1 MSIRVMLGA
10 CGVAVG
16 VCGLSGMASAQ
27 SELYISEYKYQDAQ
41 MSAVR
46 TDGTSPRT
54 MFSLSPSLWL
64 PIGIAYRPSTGRLLW
79 MDSAGASD
87 VMSATTTGASQ
98 QTLATVPGFC
108 KGVSLDAQGRIYFGS
123 DNTVQRVNA
132 DGTGRVVLFTS
143 VSPYPVGAP
152 YVDATNGHVYF
163 GDDGEIKRINLD
175 GTNLKVV
182 IHGISQAR
190 AIGLDIASSRIYW
203 IDADTISDY
212 IGRAR
217 LDDTQ
222 FTVLIDG
229 SPSVVQSSGL
239 IDFVV
244 HPAGNAIYF
253 ADDLVDE
260 VYKANL
266 AGAGKQ
272 VIFASVSDR
281 SPSGL
286 SLDTGAITQSLHD
299 VDHNGIADDV
309 DIAGGAADC
318 DNNGVPDR
326 AQIKPCEQL
335 NLLLDSG
342 SNAAISNG
350 HAIGSV
356 SQWQMLQPFDVPG
369 GGWDIDRI
377 GLDGFTVNY
386 HDGSGMD
393 VALFP
398 DDGSGQYPDET
409 SAPIAATVMNF
420 RFNINKVN
428 WQYAPLKATLAP
440 GRYWVRVVAHVP
452 AVYQSSPNRGFTG
465 LGAWAR
471 TGSGSYVSVPPMA
484 LRLIDDL
491 ACPADFNGDGF
502 VNGNDYDEFA
512 SAFDVAD
519 LAADFN
525 HDGFVNGDDYDA
537 FAEHFDAGC

>member
-1 MSIRVMLGA
+1 MSIRAMLGA
-10 CGVAVG
+10 CGLAAG
-16 VCGLSGMASAQ
+16 VCGLSGTAAAQ
-27 SELYISEYKYQDAQ
+27 AELYISEYKYQDAQ

-46 TDGTSPRT
+46 TDGTMPRT
-54 MFSLSPSLWL
+54 MFALSPSLWL

-79 MDSAGASD
+79 MDSAGSSD
-87 VMSATTTGASQ
+87 VMSATTAGASQ

-108 KGVSLDAQGRIYFGS
+108 KGVSLDGQGRIYFGS

-132 DGTGRVVLFTS
+132 DGSGRVVLFTS
-143 VSPYPVGAP
+143 AISYPVGAP

-175 GTNLKVV
+175 GTNLKIV
-182 IHGISQAR
+182 IRGISQAR
-190 AIGLDIASSRIYW
+190 AIALDIASGRIYW

-222 FTVLIDG
+222 FTHLIDG

-244 HPAGNAIYF
+244 HPAGNAVYF
-253 ADDLVDE
+253 ADELLDKVFKTD
-260 VYKANL
+260 L

-272 VIFASVSDR
+272 MIFASVNDR

-286 SLDTGAITQSLHD
+286 SLDTGPIAQALHD
-299 VDHNGIADDV
+299 VDHNGVADDV

-326 AQIKPCEQL
+326 AQVKPCEQL
-335 NLLLDSG
+335 NLLLDHG
-342 SNAAISNG
+342 SNAAISSG
-350 HAIGSV
+350 HSIGSV
-356 SQWQMLQPFDVPG
+356 SLWQMLQPFDVPG

-377 GLDGFTVNY
+377 GMDGFTVNY

-409 SAPIAATVMNF
+409 GAPIATTTMNF

-428 WQYAPLKATLAP
+428 WQYAPMKVTLTP
-440 GRYWVRVVAHVP
+440 GRYWVRVIGHVP
-452 AVYQSSPNRGFTG
+452 TVYQSSPNRGFSG

-471 TGSGSYVSVPPMA
+471 TGSGSYVSVSPMA
-484 LRLIDDL
+484 LRLIDDPG
-491 ACPADFNGDGF
+491 CPADYNGDGF
-502 VNGNDYDEFA
+502 VNALDYDEFA
-512 SAFDVAD
+512 GRFEEGESG
-519 LAADFN
+519 ADFN
-525 HDGFVNGDDYDA
+525 HDGFVNALDYDE
-537 FAEHFDAGC
+537 FAEHFEAGC